1 MQLHQLV
8 EINEDAI
15 VANAVNF
22 GMMRNRDD
30 NFKLCKGF
38 VFNYDAQQPRASTLG
53 VLDALYWGFHSPS
66 NPNIHLMVQDYGKGK
81 THFALTVANFFKLT
95 PDHKEVQGI
104 FKQIEY
110 ATSSDHEILRNLQT
124 FKNRGRHLVICLSGD
139 QPLGLRQQFLQE
151 VTRILKEEG
160 REDVIASH
168 TCKEPLE
175 FLHGLT
181 SEERQVGEQ
190 VLIDE
195 GCDFDLNLLI
205 KLLDQQAD
213 YEKIDYVIKI
223 CQKVRR
229 VNPNFQTT
237 VDIETIIGDL
247 LANLCSGENR
257 LFQGILIIFDE
268 LYKYLERWSERH
280 VDRGDTP
287 LQNITNSC
295 ARFRDRVS
303 LLSLSQ
309 RLPSRVVPPGD
320 VEDYNHLISR
330 LSSNTY
336 EPAASLELVLKGLIN
351 QKQQTTLWQTFEEA
365 YRNTLNRISNDVFDK
380 FSGKYYARWKW
391 QKQDFYQIIGLGCF
405 PLHPLTTYL
414 LCNLNFTQGRTVLDF
429 IQDQDGFRE
438 FVDSQPVEKDGKL
451 NYVYPV
457 TLVDAFEGNFS
468 NPQSNPEYPRLFG
481 DYTYAADKVKALS
494 DAEPGELDV
503 LRGLFLFYAS
513 ASGEKLAKPDREPH
527 EEVLSVLTGI
537 DKQQVKRLLVKLSQE
552 RRVINHDLSGR
563 TYSFYS
569 GGIDPNSL
577 EQRITEE
584 LANQTPSII
593 AVKNHCH
600 DNIHKYLGL
609 ETLPTSFIEQNQ
621 LRREDWRLK
630 NRIFTV
636 DEFRQEIRSINIL
649 KDSPLGVVAY
659 VIAETQEQA
668 RNLSDDLDLLI
679 TSSPV
684 KEQLVVAIAVQP
696 AYSLAILLEK
706 RKLANGKSLA
716 EFGEALIQLKT
727 GYDKVISTQVKEL
740 FESCIYHCHLIN
752 KLPVEDRTDAARL
765 ASALLNERY
774 SLVPPVAGIDKMAVN
789 KGGESNQMIGFIA
802 NRLLEDDL
810 RSTLLKPAY
819 ENTLKPVFV
828 QAWRL
833 LKLKGQRY
841 EVCEPEHPRV
851 KTAWQYLSSVT
862 ELEGS
867 NEKTVAIDK
876 LWKDLSSHPYG
887 YNEYT
892 FTILLAAWLSYHRRE
907 VYIRG
912 PFGIPEKRQ
921 NPGSRTAS
929 VKDWVSAKV
938 FDKAKDFIHKWVL
951 VQKPYIVRHR
961 PLSRPEIPEHLTY
974 EQAQN
979 LLEEI
984 SNFLD
989 STIDASER
997 DRVTDQQQKLQAGV
1011 KRLNDQIAPVLKAQ
1025 SILNTQSLS
1034 LSNIEALVRLYP
1046 ELKQSLSSFSDG
1058 NLTVAFSQQQIQQR
1072 EQTLHQIIE
1081 SIGRF
1086 VEAEAKRHTSLR
1098 TPLECENYQDELKR
1112 LQKLSK
1118 PLEDLPTRLK
1128 GLLEQATRAA
1138 STKLTELREQ
1148 ESQKNCL
1155 TKIRQRVSTLS
1166 TNATQVDYR
1175 NAQAYISQ
1183 LVDEV
1188 PTVTTLEPY
1197 QAIVQE
1203 LIDKLQTL
1211 DQQLDE
1217 WEAEFSSSLSKA
1229 EAHKL
1234 NNQINQQ
1241 KARFTDNA
1249 SQARISTLQ
1258 EDLDRIILEREDTEI
1273 EEQMVDLFR
1282 RLSRDRRPNLL
1293 KRLANE
1299 ELDKT
1304 TEEFDG

>member
-22 GMMRNRDD
+22 GMMQNHDD
-30 NFKLCKGF
+30 NLKLCKGF

-95 PDHKEVQGI
+95 PDREEVQGI

-110 ATSSDHEILRNLQT
+110 ATSSGHEILRNLQT

-160 REDVIASH
+160 REDAIASH

-175 FLHGLT
+175 FLNDLT
-181 SEERQVGEQ
+181 TEERQIAEQ

-213 YEKIDYVIKI
+213 YEKVDYVIKI

-237 VDIETIIGDL
+237 VDIEAIIGDL
-247 LANLCSGENR
+247 LANLCSGENK

-365 YRNTLNRISNDVFDK
+365 YRNTLSRISNDVFDK

-391 QKQDFYQIIGLGCF
+391 EKQDFYQVIGLGCF

-438 FVDSQPVEKDGKL
+438 FVDAQPVEKDGKL
-451 NYVYPV
+451 NYVHPV

-494 DAEPGELDV
+494 DAEPGELEV
-503 LRGLFLFYAS
+503 LKGLFLFYAS
-513 ASGEKLAKPDREPH
+513 ASSQKLAKPDREPH

-537 DKQQVKRLLVKLSQE
+537 DKQQVKRLLVKLNQE

-577 EQRITEE
+577 EQRINEE
-584 LANQTPSII
+584 LANKTPSIK
-593 AVKNHCH
+593 AVEEYCQVHI
-600 DNIHKYLGL
+600 DNYVGQ
-609 ETLPTSFIEQNQ
+609 ETLPLLFIEQNQ

-636 DEFRQEIRSINIL
+636 EHFRREVKSDRIL
-649 KDSPLGVVAY
+649 KDSPLGIVAY

-668 RNLSDDLDLLI
+668 RDLSVDLDSLLK
-679 TSSPV
+679 SSPV
-684 KEQLVVAIAVQP
+684 REQLIVGIAVQP
-696 AYSLAILLEK
+696 AYSVAILLK
-706 RKLANGKSLA
+706 KLELSNEKSLA
-716 EFGEALIQLKT
+716 EFGEALTQLKRQ
-727 GYDKVISTQVKEL
+727 YEEILEDQVHDL

-752 KLPVEDRTDAARL
+752 KLPVEDRTNAARL

-841 EVCEPEHPRV
+841 EICEPEHPRV

-876 LWKDLSSHPYG
+876 LWRDLSSHPYG

-912 PFGIPEKRQ
+912 TFGIPEKRQ
-921 NPGSRTAS
+921 NLGPRTAS

-984 SNFLD
+984 NNFLD
-989 STIDASER
+989 GTIDAGER
-997 DRVTDQQQKLQAGV
+997 DQATSHQQKLQAGV
-1011 KRLNDQIAPVLKAQ
+1011 KRLNDQIVPVSKAQ
-1025 SILNTQSLS
+1025 TILKSQPLS
-1034 LSNIEALVRLYP
+1034 LSNVEALARLYP
-1046 ELKQSLSSFSDG
+1046 ELKQNPSSFSDAG
-1058 NLTVAFSQQQIQQR
+1058 LTVSFAQQQIQDR
-1072 EQTLHQIIE
+1072 EQMLHQVVE
-1081 SIGRF
+1081 SIGKF
-1086 VEAEAKRHTSLR
+1086 VETAAQRHSSLK
-1098 TPLECENYQDELKR
+1098 TPGECKDYQEELKR
-1112 LQKLSK
+1112 LQKLVQT
-1118 PLEDLPTRLK
+1118 LDDLPTRLK
-1128 GLLEQATRAA
+1128 GLLEQAERATGA
-1138 STKLTELREQ
+1138 RLTELREQ
-1148 ESQKNCL
+1148 ESQKTCL
-1155 TKIRQRVSTLS
+1155 ARIQQRFNTLS
-1166 TNATQVDYR
+1166 TNATQADYR
-1175 NAQAYISQ
+1175 NAQTDISQ
-1183 LVDEV
+1183 FVDEV
-1188 PTVTTLEPY
+1188 PAVVSLQPY
-1197 QAIVQE
+1197 QVVMQE
-1203 LIDKLQTL
+1203 LINKLQTL

-1217 WEAEFSSSLSKA
+1217 WEAEFSSSLSKT

-1234 NNQINQQ
+1234 NNQINHQ
-1241 KARFTDNA
+1241 KARFTDEA
-1249 SQARISTLQ
+1249 SQARISILQ
-1258 EDLDRIILEREDTEI
+1258 ENLDRIILEREDTEI
-1273 EEQMVDLFR
+1273 EEQIVDLFR

-1293 KRLANE
+1293 RRLANE